1 MENRFNG
8 LTKTFHYDSWKK
20 SFMPPIKQILT
31 KVDALNGAQKR
42 LGHYLQ
48 NDSTALLHSNVNDL
62 AQAVGVSNSTVV
74 RFAKSLGYKGFPEFK
89 REIQKEMRR
98 KLRAADR
105 MEETFAQLGGGENI
119 LAKLINRDI
128 RLLQETLQA
137 VSYPDF
143 HKAVELILGARKVF
157 LIGLNASMA
166 LAYLLH
172 FRLVRVKKDTHWIFL
187 TGGTSLLEQLAFMES
202 ADVLIAIDFLQ
213 VPREIQTAIQH
224 AKKIGVQTLG
234 ITDFPSSPIAKA
246 ADVCLYAK
254 RGLHTTVNS
263 LTPAFS
269 LVNALAIAVGWAKK
283 SDSIKALT
291 DLDTLL
297 EERGL

>member
-1 MENRFNG
+1 
-8 LTKTFHYDSWKK
+8 
-20 SFMPPIKQILT
+20 MPAIKQILT
-31 KVDALNGAQKR
+31 KVDGLNGAQKR

-48 NDSTALLHSNVNDL
+48 NDSTALLHSNVTDL
-62 AQAVGVSNSTVV
+62 AQAVGVSNATVV

-89 REIQKEMRR
+89 RDVQKEMRR

-105 MEETFAQLGGGENI
+105 MEETFAALGGEENI
-119 LAKLINRDI
+119 LAKLIQRDI
-128 RLLQETLQA
+128 QLLQETLQA
-137 VSYPDF
+137 SSFSDF
-143 HKAVELILGARKVF
+143 QKAAELILRARKVF
-157 LIGLNASMA
+157 LIGLNASMS

-172 FRLVRVKKDTHWIFL
+172 FRLVRVKKDAHWIFL
-187 TGGTSLLEQLAFMES
+187 TGGTSLMEQLAFMEP

-213 VPREIQTAIQH
+213 VPREVQTALQH
-224 AKKIGVQTLG
+224 GKKIGMPILG

-246 ADVCLYAK
+246 ADVCLFAK

-291 DLDTLL
+291 DLDRLL

>member
-1 MENRFNG
+1 MAA
-8 LTKTFHYDSWKK
+8 
-20 SFMPPIKQILT
+20 IKQILT
-31 KVDALNGAQKR
+31 KVDRLNGAQKR
-42 LGHYLQ
+42 IGHYLQ
-48 NDSTALLHSNVNDL
+48 SDSTALLHSNVTDL
-62 AQAVGVSNSTVV
+62 AQAAGVSNSTVV

-89 REIQKEMRR
+89 RDIQREMLR

-105 MEETFAQLGGGENI
+105 MEETFAQLHGEENI
-119 LAKLINRDI
+119 LVKLINRDVQ
-128 RLLQETLQA
+128 LLQETVRA

-166 LAYLLH
+166 LASLLH
-172 FRLVRVKKDTHWIFL
+172 FRLVRVRKDTQWIFL
-187 TGGTSLLEQLAFMES
+187 TGGTSLFEQLSFMES

-213 VPREIQTAIQH
+213 VPREVQTALQH
-224 AKKIGVQTLG
+224 AKKVGAPILG
-234 ITDFPSSPIAKA
+234 ITDFPSSAIAKA

-269 LVNALAIAVGWAKK
+269 LINALAIAVGWAKK

-291 DLDTLL
+291 DLDKLL
-297 EERGL
+297 EERGP